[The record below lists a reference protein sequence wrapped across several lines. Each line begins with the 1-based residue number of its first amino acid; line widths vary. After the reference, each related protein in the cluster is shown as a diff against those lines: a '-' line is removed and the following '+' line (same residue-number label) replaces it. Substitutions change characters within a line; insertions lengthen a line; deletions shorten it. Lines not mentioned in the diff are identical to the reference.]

1 MGTPLKSPLY
11 VLFNFGPCS
20 KCGTLFECQGIVQL
34 SECMY
39 ASGKI
44 TQHNKEIIGI
54 LPYKAYLELGN
65 DEARKTKQTV
75 TSLYILAFQIN
86 SRGFP

>member
-1 MGTPLKSPLY
+1 MLTFADMGRGWGTPLKSPLY

-20 KCGTLFECQGIVQL
+20 KCGTLFEWQGIVQL

-44 TQHNKEIIGI
+44 TQHNKEINRNFT
-54 LPYKAYLELGN
+54 L
-65 DEARKTKQTV
+65 
-75 TSLYILAFQIN
+75 
-86 SRGFP
+86 